1 MIATLPI
8 NLNKEIKE
16 KPSIKLSNYKFD
28 SEKSEKSQKTIS
40 VWCHIILQNS
50 ANELSKRHGVI
61 FNVKNG
67 GYLI

>member
-16 KPSIKLSNYKFD
+16 KTSIKLSNYKFD

-40 VWCHIILQNS
+40 V
-50 ANELSKRHGVI
+50 
-61 FNVKNG
+61 
-67 GYLI
+67 